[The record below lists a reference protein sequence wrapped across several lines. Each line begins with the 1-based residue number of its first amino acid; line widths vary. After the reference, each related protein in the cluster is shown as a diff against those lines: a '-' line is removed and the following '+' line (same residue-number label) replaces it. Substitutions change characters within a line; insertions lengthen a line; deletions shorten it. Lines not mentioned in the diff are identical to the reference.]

1 MLPVTGLPEVIGVVA
16 VVLVVG
22 ALVLRRFKAG
32 GPDNET

>member
-22 ALVLRRFKAG
+22 AIVLRRFKAPG
-32 GPDNET
+32 GDE